1 MAANSSAVWQKG
13 RVVETLDVARGIRRI
28 VIEPDAPVAAAPGT
42 HVDVAVVVNGEREV
56 RSYSVV
62 ETNDDGR
69 RLALSVFRT
78 PASRGGSIFMH
89 GLVAGDDVAIT
100 QPMQNFPLRVGAPRY
115 VILAG
120 GIGVTA
126 VLGMA
131 RQLARLGA
139 DYRFVYAGRSRDAMA
154 YLNELLAEH
163 GDRLEVH
170 VDAEG
175 TQLDVPALVSGL
187 DLDTEL
193 YMCGPIRLM
202 DAVRRSW
209 QDFELSLPNLR
220 YETFGNSGWFDP
232 QEFVVRI
239 PRLGIEALV
248 PKDRSMLEAL
258 EAAGADMMFDCRKG
272 ECGLCEVDVLELRG
286 DIDHRD
292 VFYSERQQQAS
303 AKMCCC
309 VSRVIAKNP
318 LGSSPVLSG
327 NGRAVVSIEVS

>member
-1 MAANSSAVWQKG
+1 MAANSSAIWQKG
-13 RVVETLDVARGIRRI
+13 RVVEARDVAQGIRRV
-28 VIEPDAPVAAAPGT
+28 VIEPDFPVRAAPGT
-42 HVDVAVVVNGEREV
+42 HVDVAVVIKGLREV

-62 ETNDDGR
+62 ESDDDGS

-78 PASRGGSIFMH
+78 PASRGGSVFMH
-89 GLVAGDDVAIT
+89 GLTEGDVVDLT
-100 QPMQNFPLRVGAPRY
+100 QPMQNFPLRVGAARY

-131 RQLARLGA
+131 RVLARLGA
-139 DYRFVYAGRSRDAMA
+139 DYRFVYAGRSREAMA
-154 YLNELLAEH
+154 YLDELVAEH
-163 GDRLEVH
+163 GDRIEVH

-175 TQLDVPALVSGL
+175 TPLDVNTMVGGL

-202 DAVRRSW
+202 DAVRRAW
-209 QDFELSLPNLR
+209 QDFELDLPNLR

-232 QEFVVRI
+232 EEFTVRI
-239 PRLGIEALV
+239 PRLGIEAVV

-272 ECGLCEVDVLELRG
+272 ECGLCEVEVLELCG

-309 VSRVIAKNP
+309 VSRVITTNP
-318 LGSSPVLSG
+318 TDPGSVLSG
-327 NGRAVVSIEVS
+327 SGRAVVSIEVS

>member
-13 RVVETLDVARGIRRI
+13 RVVEARDVAQRIRRI
-28 VIEPDAPVAAAPGT
+28 VLEPEFPVRAAPGT
-42 HVDVAVVVNGEREV
+42 HVDVAVVVNGSREV

-62 ETNDDGR
+62 ESNDDGT

-78 PASRGGSIFMH
+78 PTSRGGSVFMH
-89 GLVAGDDVAIT
+89 GLAEGDDLELT
-100 QPMQNFPLRVGAPRY
+100 QPMQNFPLRVGAARY

-131 RQLARLGA
+131 RVLARLGA
-139 DYRFVYAGRSRDAMA
+139 DYRFIYVGRSRDAMA
-154 YLNELLAEH
+154 YLDELVAEH
-163 GDRLEVH
+163 GDRIEVH

-175 TQLDVPALVSGL
+175 TPLDVRAMVSGL

-202 DAVRRSW
+202 DAVRRGW
-209 QDFELSLPNLR
+209 QDLELDLPNLR

-232 QEFVVRI
+232 EEFVVRI
-239 PRLGIEALV
+239 PRLGIEAVV
-248 PKDRSMLEAL
+248 PKHRSMLEAL
-258 EAAGADMMFDCRKG
+258 EEAGADMMFDCRKG
-272 ECGLCEVDVLELRG
+272 ECGLCEVEVLDLSG

-292 VFYSERQQQAS
+292 VFYSQRQQQAS

-309 VSRVIAKNP
+309 VSRATSAKSVP
-318 LGSSPVLSG
+318 RPGP
-327 NGRAVVSIEVS
+327 GRAVVSIEVS